1 MPQLTWLI
9 TGCSSGFG
17 EQFVS
22 SILARGDHVIAT
34 GRDIIKLQ
42 NLKEAGASIL
52 QLDITSTQQA
62 INETVAQAI
71 SIYGK
76 VDVLLNN
83 AGYVST
89 GIFEDLAYEDFL
101 AQFETNI
108 FGTIKV
114 TQALLPQFRQ
124 RRAGTMVF
132 IGSLSGWMGDPGISA
147 YVGSKFALEGIVES
161 LWRETSPLGIKT
173 LLIEPGRFRTKLL
186 SSGNMKTVS
195 TEILEY
201 KDFSRTL
208 LKGLAEADQMQ
219 PGDPIKLVEMVL
231 DLVRQE
237 GIAEGKEIPF
247 RLPLGSDCYNDVKA
261 KCEETL
267 ELLKKWEPMIKST
280 DYE

>member
-17 EQFVS
+17 EQFVH
-22 SILARGDHVIAT
+22 SILARGDHAIAT
-34 GRDIIKLQ
+34 GRDISKLRH
-42 NLKEAGASIL
+42 LKEAGASIL
-52 QLDITSTQQA
+52 PLDITSTQQA
-62 INETVAQAI
+62 INETIANAI
-71 SIYGK
+71 SIHGK
-76 VDVLLNN
+76 IDVLLNN
-83 AGYVST
+83 AGYVAT
-89 GIFEDLAYEDFL
+89 GLLEDLEYKDFL
-101 AQFETNI
+101 AQFDTNV

-114 TQALLPQFRQ
+114 TQALLPHFRQ
-124 RRAGTMVF
+124 QRAGTMVF
-132 IGSLSGWMGDPGISA
+132 VGSLSGWSADPGISA

-186 SSGNMKTVS
+186 SSGNMKAVS
-195 TEILEY
+195 TEIPEY
-201 KDFSRTL
+201 KDFSKTL
-208 LKGLAEADQMQ
+208 LDGLAKADRMQ
-219 PGDPIKLVEMVL
+219 PGDPVKLVEIVL

-237 GIAEGKEIPF
+237 GTAEGKEIPF

-267 ELLKKWEPMIKST
+267 KLLKEWEPMIRST

>member
-89 GIFEDLAYEDFL
+89 GIFEDLAYVL
-101 AQFETNI
+101 YT
-108 FGTIKV
+108 K
-114 TQALLPQFRQ
+114 
-124 RRAGTMVF
+124 
-132 IGSLSGWMGDPGISA
+132 
-147 YVGSKFALEGIVES
+147 
-161 LWRETSPLGIKT
+161 TS
-173 LLIEPGRFRTKLL
+173 
-186 SSGNMKTVS
+186 
-195 TEILEY
+195 
-201 KDFSRTL
+201 
-208 LKGLAEADQMQ
+208 
-219 PGDPIKLVEMVL
+219 
-231 DLVRQE
+231 
-237 GIAEGKEIPF
+237 
-247 RLPLGSDCYNDVKA
+247 
-261 KCEETL
+261 
-267 ELLKKWEPMIKST
+267 
-280 DYE
+280 

>member
-17 EQFVS
+17 EQFVR

-34 GRDIIKLQ
+34 GRDILKLQ
-42 NLKEAGASIL
+42 NLKEEGASIL

-89 GIFEDLAYEDFL
+89 GIFEDLTYVQGLQLLSFGAKYLHNGRYEDFL
-101 AQFETNI
+101 AQFETNV

-147 YVGSKFALEGIVES
+147 YVGSKFALEGTALPSFISYHQSSFANRDLPNRHRGIPLAGNFPVGNQNS
-161 LWRETSPLGIKT
+161 LDRARTVPHQASIK
-173 LLIEPGRFRTKLL
+173 R
-186 SSGNMKTVS
+186 
-195 TEILEY
+195 
-201 KDFSRTL
+201 
-208 LKGLAEADQMQ
+208 
-219 PGDPIKLVEMVL
+219 
-231 DLVRQE
+231 
-237 GIAEGKEIPF
+237 
-247 RLPLGSDCYNDVKA
+247 
-261 KCEETL
+261 
-267 ELLKKWEPMIKST
+267 
-280 DYE
+280 

>member
-1 MPQLTWLI
+1 
-9 TGCSSGFG
+9 
-17 EQFVS
+17 
-22 SILARGDHVIAT
+22 
-34 GRDIIKLQ
+34 
-42 NLKEAGASIL
+42 
-52 QLDITSTQQA
+52 
-62 INETVAQAI
+62 
-71 SIYGK
+71 
-76 VDVLLNN
+76 VLLNN

-89 GIFEDLAYEDFL
+89 GIFEDLAYVLCKTSKLLSFGANYLHNGRYEDFL

-147 YVGSKFALEGIVES
+147 YVGSKFALEGTALRPLSPATRNLSLTATFRTGIVES

-195 TEILEY
+195 TEIPEY